1 MNEAMR
7 RLGAERSA
15 IRELFEYGK
24 IRAEEIGSDRVFDFS
39 IGNPSVPTPQV
50 LTDAAVRLL
59 CDTDPT
65 FLHGYTSAQGDPAAR
80 RAIADD
86 LRVRCHAEVDPS
98 LLYLT
103 AGAAASLTISLTA
116 ILNPGDEVI
125 LLAPFFPEYRV
136 FVERAGG
143 RVVTVAPDPVS
154 FLPDFDALER
164 AISPRTRA
172 LILNSPNNPS
182 GAILPPDGLRR
193 LCGILGEGQRTNGQ
207 PIWLISDEPYREL
220 VWDASEVPF
229 VTNEYAN
236 SLVLYSFSKSL
247 SLPGERIGYILVSPR
262 AERAGAMYEA
272 ICGAGRALGFVCAPS
287 LFQHL
292 IPACV
297 GLTADFSVYREN
309 RRLLWEGL
317 TELGFDAVRP
327 QGAFYL
333 FLRSPEPDA
342 KAFAERAKARELL
355 LVPSD
360 SFGLDGYVRVSY
372 CVPTDRILRA
382 MPAFAA
388 LAEDYRLKPKQK
400 RGN

>member
-1 MNEAMR
+1 MNETMR

-24 IRAEEIGSDRVFDFS
+24 IRAGEIGSDRVFDFS
-39 IGNPSVPTPQV
+39 IGNPSVPAPQAV
-50 LTDAAVRLL
+50 TDGLVRLL
-59 CDTDPT
+59 CETDPT
-65 FLHGYTSAQGDPAAR
+65 ALHGYTSAQGDPAAR

-86 LRVRCHAEVDPS
+86 LRTRCHADADPS

-125 LLAPFFPEYRV
+125 LLAPYFPEYRV

-143 RVVTVAPDPVS
+143 RVVTVAPDPAT

-193 LCGILGEGQRTNGQ
+193 LCELLENGQRANGQ

-220 VWDASEVPF
+220 VWDDSEVPF
-229 VTNEYAN
+229 VTGYYAN

-262 AERAGAMYEA
+262 AENAKAMYEA
-272 ICGAGRALGFVCAPS
+272 VCGAGRALGFVCAPS
-287 LFQHL
+287 LFQRL

-309 RRLLWEGL
+309 RMLLWEGL
-317 TELGFDAVRP
+317 TKLGFDAIRP

-342 KAFAERAKARELL
+342 KAFAARAKARELL

-360 SFGLDGYVRVSY
+360 SFGIGGYVRVSY

-388 LAEDYRLKPKQK
+388 LAADYRLEPKQE
-400 RGN
+400 